1 MLDVENPVFQE
12 RLDKLV
18 VLNNRL
24 VDIGNSDAS
33 DAVKNLQRIPAISGM
48 VAELLALY
56 FMKPVDSGSMDFA
69 DFEPNVVY

>member
-1 MLDVENPVFQE
+1 MENPVFQE

-24 VDIGNSDAS
+24 VDIGNSAAPNALKS
-33 DAVKNLQRIPAISGM
+33 VQRIPAIAGM
-48 VAELLALY
+48 VTELLALY

-69 DFEPNVVY
+69 DFEPTVVY